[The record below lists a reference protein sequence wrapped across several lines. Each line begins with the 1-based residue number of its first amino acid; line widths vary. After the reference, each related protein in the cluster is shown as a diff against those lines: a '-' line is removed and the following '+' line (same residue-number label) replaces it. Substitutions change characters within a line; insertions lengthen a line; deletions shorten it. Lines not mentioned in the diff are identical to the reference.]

1 MKQLENNLSNY
12 HADKKLSVS
21 VAYGLDHGSHLFAE
35 KAILA
40 DYLGVSLGK
49 NSGPSEKP
57 MKAM

>member
-40 DYLGVSLGK
+40 DYLGVS
-49 NSGPSEKP
+49 
-57 MKAM
+57 